1 MNQYTHSFLVK
12 CPVNDKVIRYTL
24 VIQSLD
30 RIMVEDILRAAD
42 ALPSTGFH
50 EDIADTL
57 VIQLPGQQFLYAHH
71 HGVDIA
77 TQREG
82 V

>member
-1 MNQYTHSFLVK
+1 MNRYTHSFLVK
-12 CPVNDKVIRYTL
+12 CPVNDKAIRYTL
-24 VIQSLD
+24 IIQSSA
-30 RIMVEDILRAAD
+30 RVMVEDILRVAD
-42 ALPSTGFH
+42 ALPATGFH

-57 VIQLPGQQFLYAHH
+57 ANQLPGRQFLHAHH